1 MYANDTAIMGAAEE
15 VKQAEPIFSQTVA
28 SFAGKVHE
36 HKTESLRVCQIARSR
51 RMTYQQKGKH
61 LLWSM

>member
-1 MYANDTAIMGAAEE
+1 MGAAEE
-15 VKQAEPIFSQTVA
+15 VKQAESIFSQTVA

-51 RMTYQQKGKH
+51 RLTYQHKGKH
-61 LLWSM
+61 PLWSM